1 MKVQVK
7 LILVVVAGLFALAC
21 MVLSGCGGR
30 AKPSTPEEKR
40 FAESARAG
48 IQSVCDME
56 KPPKECADELMREV
70 LAETNAVKRQRL
82 LSFVYDAMK
91 NARYSDNLDR
101 HTDSWEDMRAFRTA
115 SSDILC
121 AHEEYGAALELWFAQ
136 MDSLR
141 NDSPFCK
148 AEAKRYKEI
157 ARTAT
162 EGDARGDA
170 NYMAAQ
176 WDFFAEQCLSFHRQ
190 GLSLDVLWDIS
201 VAGRYCEGKSEW
213 DKWRVAKRIKDVI
226 GRYPDWYL
234 EDRKKRAGGKAE
246 RRN

>member
-1 MKVQVK
+1 MKNRENK
-7 LILVVVAGLFALAC
+7 LVTIAGLFALAC
-21 MVLSGCGGR
+21 IVVSGCGGR

-82 LSFVYDAMK
+82 LSFVCDAMK

-121 AHEEYGAALELWFAQ
+121 AHEEHGAALELWFAQ
-136 MDSLR
+136 IDSLR
-141 NDSPFCK
+141 KDS
-148 AEAKRYKEI
+148 
-157 ARTAT
+157 
-162 EGDARGDA
+162 
-170 NYMAAQ
+170 
-176 WDFFAEQCLSFHRQ
+176 SF
-190 GLSLDVLWDIS
+190 
-201 VAGRYCEGKSEW
+201 
-213 DKWRVAKRIKDVI
+213 
-226 GRYPDWYL
+226 
-234 EDRKKRAGGKAE
+234 
-246 RRN
+246 